1 MLRIIQLFK
10 PTFISISDQNTKRE
24 SGKKVQ
30 FGNIE
35 AGKVNML
42 LLVGGRHDGSGRF
55 HNFFEKKKKCLRS
68 LCAMTMFKP
77 LVNNP
82 SKKRRQ
88 RYCTINCKIRGGC
101 ACAHCAASCF
111 SGTNF

>member
-1 MLRIIQLFK
+1 MSKIIQLFK

-42 LLVGGRHDGSGRF
+42 LLVVAMTVLERSLITSYK
-55 HNFFEKKKKCLRS
+55 FFEKKKSLRS
-68 LCAMTMFKP
+68 LCAMT
-77 LVNNP
+77 
-82 SKKRRQ
+82 R
-88 RYCTINCKIRGGC
+88 
-101 ACAHCAASCF
+101 
-111 SGTNF
+111 